1 MDHGKSCRST
11 ADFGFLRIIFST
23 VSMESH
29 DQKSPEENQRPKTC
43 SWNDFHVSFLFQKLV
58 CKVDQLVKRR
68 AKSGLIKVKVDWDGA
83 KEFVAQHLDK
93 EIKVLNL
100 RARKTEFLST

>member
-1 MDHGKSCRST
+1 M
-11 ADFGFLRIIFST
+11 FLF
-23 VSMESH
+23 
-29 DQKSPEENQRPKTC
+29 N
-43 SWNDFHVSFLFQKLV
+43 FQKLV

-93 EIKVLNL
+93 EIKVRTHIYVHEKRNFHQHFALE
-100 RARKTEFLST
+100 AQKKK